1 MYENSFTFTKMLAA
15 YTKPHRFDGRSTR
28 TELLG
33 YMIVSWFIAA
43 LIERVFIIG
52 GIAFSPELDFDL
64 ATINWIYLIFWLPF
78 PALAVRRFHDQD
90 KPGLWVLPL
99 VLPTV
104 LVWLGLEG
112 LTAGKPI
119 GYAIGAIYLV
129 ALVLLVWKPTDG
141 TNRYG
146 PDPRL
151 DPEDFDEAVSDA

>member
-15 YTKPHRFDGRSTR
+15 YGKPHVFAGRSTR

-33 YMIVSWFIAA
+33 YLILSWLVGTALNWAIIAA
-43 LIERVFIIG
+43 GMAGSIEFGVASFGIGYFIV
-52 GIAFSPELDFDL
+52 
-64 ATINWIYLIFWLPF
+64 WLPF

-90 KPGLWVLPL
+90 KPGWWALLL

-104 LVWLGLEG
+104 ALWLGVKEALS
-112 LTAGKPI
+112 AP
-119 GYAIGAIYLV
+119 ARFVFDAIYLA
-129 ALVLLVWKPTDG
+129 ALVLLFWKPSDG

-151 DPEDFDEAVSDA
+151 DPHAAMFAGEAANE